1 MASRDDPLAAKM
13 AEGMRST
20 RAGGAFSFG
29 YFALG
34 KQRKVTRSSRS
45 ETNAYFHM
53 KINRY
58 SNMTALEDKIK
69 AAKPFTAICD

>member
-1 MASRDDPLAAKM
+1 MDGQSSRDDPLAVKM

-34 KQRKVTRSSRS
+34 KQRQIHQ
-45 ETNAYFHM
+45 E
-53 KINRY
+53 
-58 SNMTALEDKIK
+58 
-69 AAKPFTAICD
+69 